1 MSEAFHGVVSFE
13 WPAYLSGSEA
23 IGGFLTY
30 DLTKNSLLQI
40 VVAVFV
46 FAGCC
51 IYFVEKR
58 KRWVVVSLLA
68 PVVILASASSAAG
81 TLKHLL
87 AGVWYPDTFRIAA
100 MVVMVSV
107 PLAAIG
113 MNGVLSCV
121 GRFALALG
129 WGEKR
134 KKHQFCVQLSQLFC
148 AFSCRTL
155 SLSRLLLVTCGSS

>member
-30 DLTKNSLLQI
+30 DLTKNSLPQI

-68 PVVILASASSAAG
+68 PVVILTSASSAAG

-87 AGVWYPDTFRIAA
+87 AGVWYPDTFR
-100 MVVMVSV
+100 M
-107 PLAAIG
+107 PRWL
-113 MNGVLSCV
+113 
-121 GRFALALG
+121 
-129 WGEKR
+129 
-134 KKHQFCVQLSQLFC
+134 
-148 AFSCRTL
+148 
-155 SLSRLLLVTCGSS
+155 